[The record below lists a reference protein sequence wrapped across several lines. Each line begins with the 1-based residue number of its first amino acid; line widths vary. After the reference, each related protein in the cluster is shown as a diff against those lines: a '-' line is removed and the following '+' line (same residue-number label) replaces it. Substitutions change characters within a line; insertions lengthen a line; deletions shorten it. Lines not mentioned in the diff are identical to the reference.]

1 MPAVHR
7 DIVIEQGAKFVFA
20 VQALHQDKT
29 VFDLTG
35 YSGRMQV
42 RSNIDDTNILV
53 DASTSNGRVSINA
66 PGGIVTVTVG
76 ADITAAYTWKT
87 GVYDL
92 EVFTSNPAEVVRLAE
107 GFATLSLEVTRP

>member
-1 MPAVHR
+1 MPAVHH
-7 DIVIEQGAKFVFA
+7 DIVVEQGSKFVLPI
-20 VQALHQDKT
+20 QALNPDRT

-53 DASTSNGRVSINA
+53 DASTSNGRISINA
-66 PGGIVTVTVG
+66 PGGVVTVTIG
-76 ADITAAYTWKT
+76 ADITTGYTWKT

-92 EVFTSNPAEVVRLAE
+92 EVFTSDPANVIRLAE
-107 GFATLSLEVTRP
+107 GFATLSLEVTR